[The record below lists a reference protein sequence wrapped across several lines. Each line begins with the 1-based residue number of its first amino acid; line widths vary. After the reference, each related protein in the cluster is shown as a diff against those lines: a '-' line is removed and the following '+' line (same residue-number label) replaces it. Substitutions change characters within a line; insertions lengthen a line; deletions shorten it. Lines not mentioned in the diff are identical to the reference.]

1 MERRTAGHKRLDK
14 RTRDEYVC
22 DQWRCLNHLLKVV
35 EHEQQFLVGK
45 VSAQLIRKG
54 PSCFPSHAQRLGD
67 GGQDKSMIVDGLQPD
82 KNETVGKACL
92 YRSGDLLRKSGLPN
106 ARRTCEGEQTGLWV
120 RQQFGDGRFLTFTP
134 DERRQ
139 WAANASG

>member
-106 ARRTCEGEQTGLWV
+106 ARRTCEVSRRVSGCANSSAMAVSSRSRPMSGVSGL
-120 RQQFGDGRFLTFTP
+120 RTP
-134 DERRQ
+134 L
-139 WAANASG
+139 G